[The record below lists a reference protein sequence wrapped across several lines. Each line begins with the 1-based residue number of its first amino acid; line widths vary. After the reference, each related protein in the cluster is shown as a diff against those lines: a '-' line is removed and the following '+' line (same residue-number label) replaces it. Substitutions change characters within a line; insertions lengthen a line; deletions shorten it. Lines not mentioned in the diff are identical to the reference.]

1 VLMLEKT
8 SRCATLYSVNLLNP
22 LPTRSGL
29 TGRAMAILELSA
41 DDYHAISL

>member
-1 VLMLEKT
+1 
-8 SRCATLYSVNLLNP
+8 LNP
-22 LPTRSGL
+22 LESERL